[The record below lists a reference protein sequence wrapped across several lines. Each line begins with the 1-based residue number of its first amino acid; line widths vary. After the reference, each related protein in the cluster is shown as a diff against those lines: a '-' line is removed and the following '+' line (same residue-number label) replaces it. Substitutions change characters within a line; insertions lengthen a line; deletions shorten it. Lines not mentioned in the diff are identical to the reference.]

1 MRRSPLALLAAT
13 AALLALTG
21 CQPRGGA
28 AGPTAPP
35 SVGAEPAPCP
45 SPEVGVTA
53 TAAPVESSAVAPPG
67 TFKDGTKYDMWVIAV
82 HPCKTL
88 TVRLAKHYDLDA
100 AKQYLLS
107 HGAKVRLDDN
117 WIGYVD
123 VDLGKEYTVTVSE
136 AATFELG
143 SDDLETFTWTG
154 FWQVMPGR
162 LSKPIAPADRATYPG
177 AAPYRG
183 MILEVTFTGGVAT
196 TVRQIGEDED

>member
-1 MRRSPLALLAAT
+1 MRRSPLALLVAT
-13 AALLALTG
+13 AALLALTS

-28 AGPTAPP
+28 AGPAAPP
-35 SVGAEPAPCP
+35 GVGATPAPCP
-45 SPEVGVTA
+45 SPAVGGRA
-53 TAAPVESSAVAPPG
+53 TAAPVGSPAVALPG

-82 HPCKTL
+82 HPCKSL

-107 HGAKVRLDDN
+107 HGATVPPEEH

-143 SDDLETFTWTG
+143 SDDLAPFTWTG
-154 FWQVMPGR
+154 FWQRIQGS
-162 LSKPIAPADRATYPG
+162 LSKPIAPTDRATYPG
-177 AAPYRG
+177 AAPYLG
-183 MILEVTFTGGVAT
+183 TILEVTFTGGIAT
-196 TVRQIGEDED
+196 TVRQISED